1 MSRIVP
7 ALLLGCL
14 TPLAACSGTGSAQS
28 RGDNAPPPRVKWI
41 AVHADTVRRSIDIV
55 GTLAAAEEV
64 VVSSEVE
71 GKVSRIRA
79 DLGDRVAAG
88 AVLVELDREKLEYR
102 YNASRAAWQ
111 RARARYG
118 LDNNGR
124 AADGNGHGGAAIADR
139 PVESTPDVK
148 KAAADLAQADQA
160 VTRAR
165 ELARRGLLPNQQ
177 LDDAEARYQSAK
189 ASYDAAVQN
198 ARNLR
203 ADIDAGEANMNLAER
218 ELRDTF
224 VRAPF
229 DGFVQKRLVSPGMF
243 VRVQSPVMSLVKVDP
258 LKLTGEVPERM
269 APWVRVG
276 QAVQVRVDAYPD
288 RVVPGAIA
296 RISPA
301 VNQQTRAFPLEATVP
316 NRDGTL
322 KPGTFARA
330 RIVSDKVDQVLAIPV
345 GALQYRYGVNR
356 VFIIKGDRLVA
367 REVKTGDRLG
377 DRMEITAGVQ
387 PGDRIVVADVEPLAD
402 GLRVTPANGSE

>member
-1 MSRIVP
+1 MCRAEF

-14 TPLAACSGTGSAQS
+14 LPVAGCSGTGSAQPRNDS
-28 RGDNAPPPRVKWI
+28 TPPARVKWM
-41 AVHADTVRRSIDIV
+41 AVRADTVRRSIDIV

-71 GKVSRIRA
+71 GKVGRIRA

-88 AVLVELDREKLEYR
+88 AILVELDREKLEYR
-102 YNASRAAWQ
+102 YRASRAEWQ

-118 LDNNGR
+118 FD
-124 AADGNGHGGAAIADR
+124 DSHSEGGGTPPPIQR
-139 PVESTPDVK
+139 PVESTPDVQ
-148 KAAADLAQADQA
+148 KAAAELSMAEQA
-160 VTRAR
+160 VPRAR
-165 ELARRGLLPNQQ
+165 ELARRGLLPKQQ
-177 LDDAEARYQSAK
+177 LDDAESRYQSAK
-189 ASYDAAVQN
+189 AGYDAAVQN

-203 ADIDAGEANMNLAER
+203 ADIDAGEANMHLAER
-218 ELRDTF
+218 ELRDAF

-229 DGFVQKRLVSPGMF
+229 DGFVQKRLVSPGVF
-243 VRVQSPVMSLVKVDP
+243 VRVQSPLMSLVKIDP

-276 QAVQVRVDAYPD
+276 QAVQVRVDAFPD
-288 RVVPGAIA
+288 RAVSGIIA

-316 NRDGTL
+316 NRDGAL

-330 RIVSDKVDQVLAIPV
+330 RIVSDKVDQVVAVPFA
-345 GALQYRYGVNR
+345 ALQYRYGVNR
-356 VFIIKGDRLVA
+356 VFVIKGDRLVA

-387 PGDRIVVADVEPLAD
+387 PGDRIVVGDVESLAD
-402 GLRVTPANGSE
+402 GLRVTPDHGSE